1 MKEYE
6 KQLARMRRWCA
17 MQERCEV
24 DTRIHANNLG
34 YAKENIDK
42 IIRRLIQEQFLNEER
57 FAKLYAGGKFR
68 NKRWGRL
75 RIIGELRARQ
85 IPEETI
91 RKGLFEIDEDE
102 YRASI
107 AKIVKHKIEV
117 TDPTNL
123 LLFKHRLAKTAI
135 GKGYE
140 PELVHEVINE
150 LMQNKQAEE

>member
-6 KQLARMRRWCA
+6 KQLATIRRWCA

-24 DTRIHANNLG
+24 ETRIHANNLG
-34 YAKENIDK
+34 YPKGNIEK
-42 IIRRLIQEQFLNEER
+42 IILKLIDEQFLNEER

-68 NKRWGRL
+68 NKKWGRL

-91 RKGLFEIDEDE
+91 RIGLAEINDEE
-102 YRASI
+102 YRNTI

-117 TDPTNL
+117 TDPSNV

-135 GKGYE
+135 GKGFE
-140 PELVHEVINE
+140 PDLVHKVIDE
-150 LMQNKQAEE
+150 MMKNKQVE